1 MSAVVTL
8 SLRCDGTDR
17 GKRCTA
23 EFRPAADVRT
33 VRAMR
38 TVAYRDH
45 HWSTRGRD
53 LCPTCRQREVGA

>member
-1 MSAVVTL
+1 MTAVVTL
-8 SLRCDGTDR
+8 SLRCDGTY
-17 GKRCTA
+17 CST

-45 HWSTRGRD
+45 RWSTRGRD
-53 LCPTCRQREVGA
+53 LCPACRLREVGV